1 MKDKTIYSIIR
12 HVSQSGM
19 TRHISFHY
27 IEDGRMYSMNHLI
40 AEATGFKF
48 NKNYDSLVVKGCG
61 MDMAFHVVEHYSR
74 ATGKEGNYYRS
85 QIL

>member
-27 IEDGRMYSMNHLI
+27 IEDGRIYSMNHLI
-40 AEATGFKF
+40 SEATGFKF
-48 NKNYDSLVVKGCG
+48 NKNYDALVVKGG
-61 MDMAFHVVEHYSR
+61 GIDMAYHVVEHYSR
-74 ATGKEGNYYRS
+74 STGKEGNYYIS

>member
-27 IEDGRMYSMNHLI
+27 ILSNFLSLFINLKGYVLFLVHIIFSMI
-40 AEATGFKF
+40 
-48 NKNYDSLVVKGCG
+48 Y
-61 MDMAFHVVEHYSR
+61 
-74 ATGKEGNYYRS
+74 
-85 QIL
+85 QITLKINQQSTEWIIIIN

>member
-1 MKDKTIYSIIR
+1 
-12 HVSQSGM
+12 
-19 TRHISFHY
+19 
-27 IEDGRMYSMNHLI
+27 MNHLI
-40 AEATGFKF
+40 SEATGFKF
-48 NKNYDSLVVKGCG
+48 NKNYDALVVKGCG

>member
-19 TRHISFHY
+19 TRHISFH
-27 IEDGRMYSMNHLI
+27 SMNHLI
-40 AEATGFKF
+40 SEATGFKF
-48 NKNYDSLVVKGCG
+48 NKNYDALVVKGCG
-61 MDMAFHVVEHYSR
+61 MDMAYHVVEHYSR
-74 ATGKEGNYYRS
+74 STGKEGNYYIS

>member
-1 MKDKTIYSIIR
+1 MNKPTIYSVIK
-12 HVSQSGM
+12 HVSQSGL
-19 TRHISFHY
+19 TRHISFY
-27 IEDGRMYSMNHLI
+27 YVEEGQLYCMNHQI
-40 AEATGFKF
+40 SEATGYKF
-48 NKNYDSLVVKGCG
+48 NKNYDSLVVRGCG

>member
-12 HVSQSGM
+12 HVSKSGM

-27 IEDGRMYSMNHLI
+27 IEDGKMYSMNHLI

-48 NKNYDSLVVKGCG
+48 NKNYE
-61 MDMAFHVVEHYSR
+61 FF
-74 ATGKEGNYYRS
+74 
-85 QIL
+85 